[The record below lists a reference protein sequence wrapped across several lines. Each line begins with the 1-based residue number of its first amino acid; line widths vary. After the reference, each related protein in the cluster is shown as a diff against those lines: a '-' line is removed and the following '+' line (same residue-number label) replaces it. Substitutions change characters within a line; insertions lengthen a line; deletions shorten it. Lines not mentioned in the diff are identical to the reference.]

1 MDKLEIIGQ
10 EKVLFYLSER
20 EKTGKLPNVMLF
32 TGPSGVGKTTTAKK
46 VAIDII
52 KDITENDIAC
62 VIEGQDTENIKF
74 FNMSILK
81 SDDEVKRVISNFTP
95 AIYGKKVLILDEC
108 HGMNNQQQ
116 DALLIQLES
125 LDKSIYVIMCT
136 TDAYRLNDSLIG
148 RVDVTLRF
156 NALSKS
162 ELKRLCQK
170 LCEEYNLQFSL
181 NKQDAISKISL
192 YSNGDARVLQKTML
206 ELKNL
211 ETTITEE
218 HLDAMLGDVGIIQ
231 PVTLLKM
238 LSVNITQALEFTDK
252 LVIDN
257 TFRSRC
263 AKLLALM
270 NGTNEVISLSEQK
283 LLNSLDTK
291 LKELYFKF
299 LCDILDDTTIDNP
312 KLISLVYRYYEMSS
326 SFNEFIVNERL
337 VKNKGKVKDNF
348 EDAIDVVEDKV
359 ERASLKINQEM
370 ENLKPK
376 EIDYNMLEEVEDDN
390 QQSEEIF

>member
-125 LDKSIYVIMCT
+125 LDKSIY
-136 TDAYRLNDSLIG
+136 
-148 RVDVTLRF
+148 
-156 NALSKS
+156 
-162 ELKRLCQK
+162 
-170 LCEEYNLQFSL
+170 
-181 NKQDAISKISL
+181 
-192 YSNGDARVLQKTML
+192 
-206 ELKNL
+206 
-211 ETTITEE
+211 
-218 HLDAMLGDVGIIQ
+218 
-231 PVTLLKM
+231 
-238 LSVNITQALEFTDK
+238 
-252 LVIDN
+252 
-257 TFRSRC
+257 
-263 AKLLALM
+263 
-270 NGTNEVISLSEQK
+270 
-283 LLNSLDTK
+283 
-291 LKELYFKF
+291 
-299 LCDILDDTTIDNP
+299 
-312 KLISLVYRYYEMSS
+312 
-326 SFNEFIVNERL
+326 
-337 VKNKGKVKDNF
+337 
-348 EDAIDVVEDKV
+348 
-359 ERASLKINQEM
+359 
-370 ENLKPK
+370 
-376 EIDYNMLEEVEDDN
+376 
-390 QQSEEIF
+390 